1 MGGCSMKADLDR
13 LMRERELDAIIVT
26 GGEEFNTARYYLTNG
41 AHITHGAVFK
51 LRDEPALLVC
61 NRMELEE
68 ATKSGLNVLTDVEL
82 GYYDRLQESEN
93 DSIRAT
99 ALHWSDVLNRLGL
112 RAGRIGLYGTWQI
125 NKTIALYQQLGAAL
139 SAYEFVTEARATL
152 IEEAMLTKDAD
163 EIRRLKSVAQRTNE
177 VMAVAWDTIASL
189 RADGEFVVDEADR
202 RVTIGDIKGLLRREL
217 MARGLEDTNMI
228 FAQGRDAGF
237 PHSRGEAEM
246 PLQIGQTIVFDLFPR
261 ELGGGY
267 HHDMT
272 RTWCIGY
279 APPEVQATYDTVMAA
294 FDISVEAFGVHKPT
308 HLMQEA
314 VLDYYES
321 KGHPTAR
328 SHPDTMAGYMH
339 SLGHGLGIDIHES
352 PSISHLRR
360 DDVFQI
366 GNVLTI
372 EPGLYYPE
380 RGFGLRVE
388 DSFVVDENGEL
399 VSLTP
404 FRKDLV
410 IPLRGDRE
418 AFQ

>member
-1 MGGCSMKADLDR
+1 MKSDIDR

-26 GGEEFNTARYYLTNG
+26 GGEEFNTARYYLSDG
-41 AHITHGAVFK
+41 ARITHGSIFK
-51 LRDEPALLVC
+51 VADKPALLVC

-68 ATKSGLNVLTDVEL
+68 AAKARIDVLTDVEL
-82 GYYDRLQESEN
+82 GFYDRYKEAEG

-99 ALHWSDVLNRLGL
+99 VLHWSDVLRRLGL
-112 RAGRIGLYGTWQI
+112 HAGRIGLYGAWQV
-125 NKTIALYQQLGAAL
+125 NQTIALYEAL
-139 SAYEFVTEARATL
+139 KADLAQYEFLAEAENTL
-152 IEEAMLTKDAD
+152 IEEAMLTKDED
-163 EIRRLKSVAQRTNE
+163 EIARIKAVAARANA
-177 VMAVAWDTIASL
+177 VMALAWDFIAGL
-189 RADGEFVVDEADR
+189 RRDGSCLINEDR
-202 RVTIGDIKGLLRREL
+202 ARVTIGDVKNLVRREL

-237 PHSRGEAEM
+237 PHSRGEANM
-246 PLQIGQTIVFDLFPR
+246 PLRVGQAIVFDLFPR

-279 APPEVQATYDTVMAA
+279 APPEVREVYDTVMEA
-294 FDISVEAFGVHKPT
+294 FDISVEAFGLNKPT

-314 VLDYYES
+314 VLDHFE
-321 KGHPTAR
+321 KAGHATTR
-328 SHPDTMAGYMH
+328 THPSTMEGYVH
-339 SLGHGLGIDIHES
+339 SLGHGVGIDIHER

-360 DDVFQI
+360 DDFCQI

-380 RGFGLRVE
+380 RGFGARIE
-388 DSFVVDENGEL
+388 DLFVVDGKGEL

-410 IPLRGDRE
+410 IPVG
-418 AFQ
+418 

>member
-1 MGGCSMKADLDR
+1 MKSDLDR

-26 GGEEFNTARYYLTNG
+26 GGEEFNSARYYLSNG
-41 AHITHGAVFK
+41 AQITHGSIFK
-51 LRDEPALLVC
+51 LRDKPALLVC
-61 NRMELEE
+61 SRMELEE
-68 ATKSGLNVLTDVEL
+68 AQKSGLDVKTDVEL
-82 GYYDRLQESEN
+82 GYYDRLREAES
-93 DSIRAT
+93 DAIRAT
-99 ALHWSDVLNRLGL
+99 ALHWSDILGHLSL
-112 RAGRIGLYGTWQI
+112 REGRVGLYGTWQI
-125 NKTIALYQQLGAAL
+125 NKTIALYQVLRAEL
-139 SAYEFVTEARATL
+139 TAYEFVVEEKGTL
-152 IEEAMLTKDAD
+152 IEAAMLTKDAD
-163 EIRRLKSVAQRTNE
+163 EIARLRSVAERTNQA
-177 VMAVAWDTIASL
+177 MAVAWDTIANL
-189 RADGEFVVDEADR
+189 RADGDFLLDDADGN
-202 RVTIGDIKGLLRREL
+202 RVTIGDIKDLVRREL

-237 PHSRGEAEM
+237 PHNRGEAEM
-246 PLQIGQTIVFDLFPR
+246 PLQLGQTIVFDLFPR

-279 APPEVQATYDTVMAA
+279 APPEARAAYDTVMEA
-294 FDISVEAFGVHKPT
+294 FDVAVEAFGLNKPT

-314 VLDYYES
+314 ALDHFEAA
-321 KGHPTAR
+321 GHATTR
-328 SHPDTMAGYMH
+328 TDSGTMEGYIH
-339 SLGHGLGIDIHES
+339 SLGHGVGIEIHEG

-380 RGFGLRVE
+380 RGYGVRVE
-388 DSFVVDENGEL
+388 DMFIIDENGEL

-410 IPLRGDRE
+410 IPLKCADRQPE
-418 AFQ
+418 